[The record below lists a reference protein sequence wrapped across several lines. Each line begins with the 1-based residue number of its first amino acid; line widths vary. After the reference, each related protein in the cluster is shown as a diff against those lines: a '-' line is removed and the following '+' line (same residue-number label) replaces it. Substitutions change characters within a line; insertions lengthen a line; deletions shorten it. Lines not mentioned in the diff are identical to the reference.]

1 MPPSQIS
8 NYAGYYQPGIT
19 KVYVVT
25 TMSNYLS
32 PTRVEL
38 DAGLD
43 VTRQVREI
51 NGFSYKADTIE
62 RPDYSATF
70 TPVVGGR
77 QKADD
82 SSLGIYAAQN
92 GVDARQTITFG
103 YTGYV
108 VLLDGG
114 DTTGYLMDI
123 YPVQCTAIPKQRG
136 DSDPLTIMYQF
147 AITKIPA
154 ENVAI
159 PS

>member
-8 NYAGYYQPGIT
+8 NYSGFYLPGTT

-25 TMSNYLS
+25 TISNYLS
-32 PTRVEL
+32 PTRAEL

-51 NGFSYKADTIE
+51 NGFTYKADTID
-62 RPDYSATF
+62 RPDYATTF
-70 TPVVGGR
+70 TAQVTGR
-77 QKADD
+77 QKAED
-82 SSLGIYAAQN
+82 SSLVIYAAQS
-92 GVDARQTITFG
+92 GVDARQTLVFG
-103 YTGYV
+103 YSGYV
-108 VLLDGG
+108 VLMDGG

-123 YPVQCTAIPKQRG
+123 YPVKITAAPKQRN
-136 DSDPLTIMYQF
+136 DSDPLAIMYQF
-147 AITKIPA
+147 AITRVPA